1 MDLSS
6 CSQIS
11 LYDIIIDSVPKTQM
25 TQHLFNVT
33 KRNSF
38 YLIF

>member
-11 LYDIIIDSVPKTQM
+11 LYDLIIDSVPKTHM
-25 TQHLFNVT
+25 TLALV
-33 KRNSF
+33 
-38 YLIF
+38 